1 MRLRFRSLLALTAVL
16 LVSAAGASAASACG
30 NGGYTYAGVASS
42 SPAFG
47 IGAVITP
54 LTAFSV
60 GSGHVAGWVGVGGPG
75 QGAGG
80 RDEWLQVGFSAFPGL
95 DGSNIYY
102 ELMLPNRAPTYH
114 EVATGLTVG
123 RPAHVAVLE
132 MSKRANYW
140 RVWVNGSPVSKP
152 IHLPSSHGRWAPIAT
167 AESWDGGSGARCNGF
182 LYRFRNVSVAQAPG
196 GSWHTLV
203 GGQTISSSTTR
214 IARSIAEGS
223 FIAAQGDEAL
233 RTLSLV
239 SP

>member
-1 MRLRFRSLLALTAVL
+1 MFLAAAVAAL
-16 LVSAAGASAASACG
+16 GTLVGASGALACG
-30 NGGYTYAGVASS
+30 AGGYTYAGVAAPSR
-42 SPAFG
+42 AFG

-54 LTAFSV
+54 LPAFSV
-60 GSGHVAGWVGVGGPG
+60 ASGHVAGWVGVGGPG

-95 DGSNIYY
+95 DGSSIYY

-114 EVATGLTVG
+114 QIATGLTVG
-123 RPAHVAVLE
+123 RPARVAVLE
-132 MSKRANYW
+132 MHKRQDYW

-182 LYRFRNVSVAQAPG
+182 LYRFRNVSVANVPG
-196 GSWHTLV
+196 GGWRTLV

-214 IARSIAEGS
+214 IARAITKGS
-223 FIAAQGDEAL
+223 FLAAQGDDAL
-233 RTLSLV
+233 RTLSFV